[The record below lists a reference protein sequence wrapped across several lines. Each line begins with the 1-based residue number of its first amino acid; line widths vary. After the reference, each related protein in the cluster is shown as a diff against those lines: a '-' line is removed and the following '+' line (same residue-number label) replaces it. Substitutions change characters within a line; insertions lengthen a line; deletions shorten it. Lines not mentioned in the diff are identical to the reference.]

1 MKKMARRLAEFET
14 FYNLYTVVIDNPS
27 KLPKNNSPF
36 YFQSFIAVHP
46 FTNEKMTGFCIAGE
60 SVPTN
65 DSSIAVK
72 PVFI

>member
-1 MKKMARRLAEFET
+1 LFEKLAEFET
-14 FYNLYTVVIDNPS
+14 FYNLYSVVTDNPS
-27 KLPKNNSPF
+27 KLPKNNSLF

-60 SVPTN
+60 SVPN
-65 DSSIAVK
+65 KYFSIAVN